1 MVWWRLSSYG
11 QEDRLL
17 KAETG
22 AEVYRRG
29 ARDLGGNGAGA
40 RIEASESA
48 L

>member
-1 MVWWRLSSYG
+1 MVEAQQLWAGR
-11 QEDRLL
+11 QAT

-29 ARDLGGNGAGA
+29 ARDLGGDGAGA